1 MKKLLS
7 ILMATM
13 VLLAMQVGA
22 VTPAYAGTYEATHK
36 IDGHLLYGNY
46 TYNNVHLENGKLI
59 ANGDWRTLA
68 SYAGCTIAFQVVQP
82 ISYDGYTFNSDGTVN
97 LGVLKDGGIV
107 WTLSKDV
114 SVVPVVRS
122 ATCAAAQSVSFTVD
136 ISGIPDGLYELQELT
151 TKGSHQEGSITD
163 DLFLV
168 VYNGVPSIQNSAY
181 PNSQF
186 AGFWSNDHIYI
197 GAGLDFSAYYASLGN

>member
-13 VLLAMQVGA
+13 VLLATQVGS
-22 VTPAYAGTYEATHK
+22 VTPAYADTYETTHK

-59 ANGDWRTLA
+59 ANGDWRI
-68 SYAGCTIAFQVVQP
+68 YGKPDGCTIEFQIVQP
-82 ISYDGYTFNSDGTVN
+82 ITYDGYTFNADGTVS
-97 LGVLKDGGIV
+97 LGVNHPIV
-107 WTLSKDV
+107 YTLPKT
-114 SVVPVVRS
+114 VPVVRS
-122 ATCAAAQSVSFTVD
+122 ATATGDKSVSFSIDTNGL
-136 ISGIPDGLYELQELT
+136 SDGLYELQELV
-151 TKGSHQEGSITD
+151 TKGTHQEGSITE

-168 VYNGVPSIQNSAY
+168 VYNGVPSIQNSPY

-186 AGFWSNDHIYI
+186 TGFWSNDHKYM
-197 GAGLDFSAYYASLGN
+197 GLGLDFSAYYDTK